1 LPFAV
6 GVYLPLSSSSPIF
19 FGGLV
24 RWLVDRRLRKT
35 LASKNLSEERFQA
48 EADRS
53 PGVLLASG
61 YIAGGAIAGIII
73 AIMAGAFDQVDD
85 SLTKW
90 SRANNPFFEGP
101 YADMLSLIPFA
112 IMLIFLWLVGNGK
125 LLAGG
130 KRRA

>member
-1 LPFAV
+1 LLGDGFDSRIAV
-6 GVYLPLSSSSPIF
+6 RSRRLLATVVIVADFLRRF
-19 FGGLV
+19 WF

-35 LASKNLSEERFQA
+35 LASKKSERKNVFQA

-90 SRANNPFFEGP
+90 SRANNPFFEG
-101 YADMLSLIPFA
+101 SLRRHALVDPLRHYVDIPMA
-112 IMLIFLWLVGNGK
+112 
-125 LLAGG
+125 
-130 KRRA
+130 RR